1 MCYQAALRPDRSRA
15 LYAQPR
21 RDASGSWGT
30 FAAVDAKSLSR
41 SFFVIPAKSGDSS
54 RDRATRGTL
63 GRWVPAFAGM
73 TEGWT
78 GRIQKF
84 IFVNRLSRLASP
96 ALMRA
101 MKMLRRLGLPLA
113 LFATPPRPQEPR
125 GGKACIRTVST
136 R

>member
-1 MCYQAALRPDRSRA
+1 MREQAALRSDRSLA
-15 LYAQPR
+15 LYARPR
-21 RDASGSWGT
+21 RYASGGWGT

-41 SFFVIPAKSGDSS
+41 SVFVIPAKSGDSS

-113 LFATPPRPQEPR
+113 LFATSAFADR
-125 GGKACIRTVST
+125 KST
-136 R
+136 RLNSSH